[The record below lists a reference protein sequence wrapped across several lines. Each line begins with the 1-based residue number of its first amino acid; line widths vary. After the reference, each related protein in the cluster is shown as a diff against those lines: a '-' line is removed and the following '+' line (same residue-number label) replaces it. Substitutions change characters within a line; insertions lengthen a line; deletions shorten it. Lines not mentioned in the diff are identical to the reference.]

1 MLAGGGV
8 AEKERKSLKVQ
19 REKLSKP
26 ERTVIRFKGLIFG
39 RSKRILSEKEMD
51 VVCDFLERDGM
62 QMLVKPSHHRFV
74 WLKCSGAYNLMLQNP
89 GYYELLVKN

>member
-1 MLAGGGV
+1 M
-8 AEKERKSLKVQ
+8 
-19 REKLSKP
+19 
-26 ERTVIRFKGLIFG
+26 IRFKGLIFG
-39 RSKRILSEKEMD
+39 RSKRILSDKEMD

-89 GYYELLVKN
+89 GYYELLLKN

>member
-1 MLAGGGV
+1 
-8 AEKERKSLKVQ
+8 
-19 REKLSKP
+19 
-26 ERTVIRFKGLIFG
+26 
-39 RSKRILSEKEMD
+39 MD

-89 GYYELLVKN
+89 GYYELLLKN